1 MKGAD
6 EMTYYDEQL
15 QLLQQ
20 QTAESARLES
30 KLRELYNQRDQ
41 LSEKV
46 LKLKVQKDAE
56 QADVDR
62 LNGRSL
68 AAFFYE
74 VVGKKQEKLDAELRE
89 ARAAAVKYDAAACE
103 LAEVERDI
111 QGCLSRLE
119 ALRGCQE
126 RYTRALREKADAMKA
141 AGTPMAEEVF
151 SLEEYIARFSSR
163 EKEINEAIAAGLEA
177 KSTAAA
183 VVSKLNS
190 AENWG
195 IFDVVSGGLLLDL
208 IKHEKLDEAQSL
220 VEQLQNQLR
229 RFKTE
234 LADVTV
240 QADLHVTIDGFLFF
254 ADYIFDDLFSDWL
267 VLERIQ
273 NSRARAQGTLEQI
286 EAVLTR
292 LHALREEVRQER
304 KRTEERLNE
313 TILGV
318 KL

>member
-1 MKGAD
+1 
-6 EMTYYDEQL
+6 MTYYDEQL

-74 VVGKKQEKLDAELRE
+74 VVGKKQEKLDAELQE

-111 QGCLSRLE
+111 QSCLSRLE
-119 ALRGCQE
+119 SLRGCQE
-126 RYTRALREKADAMKA
+126 RYTRTLREKADAMKA
-141 AGTPMAEEVF
+141 AGTPMAEEIF
-151 SLEEYIARFSSR
+151 SLEEYISRFSSR
-163 EKEINEAIAAGLEA
+163 ETEINEAIAAGLEA
-177 KSTAAA
+177 KSTAVA
-183 VVSKLNS
+183 VLSKLNS
-190 AENWG
+190 AEGWG
-195 IFDVVSGGLLLDL
+195 IFDVVGGGLLSDL

-234 LADVTV
+234 LADVSV
-240 QADLHVTIDGFLFF
+240 QADLQVTIEGFLSF
-254 ADYIFDDLFSDWL
+254 ADYVFDDLFSDWL

-273 NSRARAQGTLEQI
+273 NSQARAQETMDEI
-286 EAVLTR
+286 EMVLSR
-292 LHALREEVRQER
+292 LHALREDVRQER
-304 KRTEERLNE
+304 KRTQERLNE
-313 TILGV
+313 IIVGE